1 VSAATPSQTVGP
13 FFSHALPWP
22 DGPYVVPAGTQ
33 GAVWLRGTVLDGAG
47 EPVPDALLE
56 TWQADPGGRF
66 DHPDDPR
73 GGTAGGFRGF
83 GRSPTD
89 ADGRWAILTLKPGQV
104 PAPDGRRQAPHVALS
119 VFARGLLDR
128 LVTRVYFADEP
139 DANAADPVLAALPA
153 PARATLL
160 AQPTSDGYRFDV
172 RLQGEQE
179 TTFFDI

>member
-1 VSAATPSQTVGP
+1 
-13 FFSHALPWP
+13 
-22 DGPYVVPAGTQ
+22 
-33 GAVWLRGTVLDGAG
+33 
-47 EPVPDALLE
+47 
-56 TWQADPGGRF
+56 
-66 DHPDDPR
+66 
-73 GGTAGGFRGF
+73 
-83 GRSPTD
+83 
-89 ADGRWAILTLKPGQV
+89 
-104 PAPDGRRQAPHVALS
+104 